1 MIALLQR
8 YLFQNF
14 GLKALALAAAV
25 LLWGLMA
32 TGPELETAVSVPVEF
47 RNMPKDLEV
56 LSDQDSNVHLQ
67 VKGPSGK
74 LRSLSRAEVA
84 VVLDLAKVQQPGTR
98 TFALDSG
105 QVILPRGVR
114 LVKSIPSQL
123 RLVFERRARRE
134 VAVVP
139 RFIGAHEP
147 GYEIARYTVDPPSLQ
162 VVGPE
167 SRVALLDHAITDP
180 VPVAGLVGNAGFTTN
195 AYLPDPHL
203 RFENLQSVRVNVE
216 MRKR

>member
-32 TGPELETAVSVPVEF
+32 TEPELETAVSVPVEF
-47 RNMPKDLEV
+47 HNMPKDLEV
-56 LSDQDSNVHLQ
+56 LLDQDSNVHLQ

-74 LRSLSRAEVA
+74 LRSLSRADVA

-105 QVILPRGVR
+105 QVILPRGVS
-114 LVKSIPSQL
+114 LVKSMPSQL

-134 VAVVP
+134 VPVVP
-139 RFIGAHEP
+139 RFIGAYEP
-147 GYEIARYTVDPPSLQ
+147 GYEIARYTVDPPTLQ